1 VDAQPELYIRLVTQP
16 DATVEP
22 NGVIV
27 TETVVKNTG
36 TAVASDVKVSL
47 PLAGT
52 TLQQASAGG
61 SEIDGAVVWSLG
73 SVLPGASASILTA
86 TLRAPDPAP
95 DPAQMVQIT
104 ARADGKTPGRRDIS
118 EESFAV
124 TVSVTSKPTPELKV
138 AFAPEHYTR
147 EAPIDLVF
155 TYQNDSPAEVSGA
168 KLTMRIPKDTNLTA
182 TPDGATCYS
191 DRCEKT
197 IGRMA
202 SGDAGSA
209 VMSLQVHPDARFSI
223 SGGGLLS
230 PTVQREFVE
239 QTAVAEAYERQ
250 DSGSNDDF
258 TMSLQPNTGS
268 GCTLASMESINAS
281 NLAGYNL
288 LTQQFLSFTV
298 DGCDPDAPE
307 SMEVVIDVG
316 KTLPAGALL
325 VKVDESSNKV
335 TPIKDAEISGGV
347 VTYTLTDQGE
357 LDQDPTAG
365 SLRDPVAFVTR
376 ITQFPP
382 NAPDALV
389 ATPGDTEL
397 LITFDMPSA
406 NGSDIT
412 RFEYSI
418 DEGDA
423 ISTGRDEPAFTV
435 TGLTNG
441 TEYSIRVRAVNGVG
455 RSGWSNPVTGTPE
468 AGTAPPD
475 APTDLS
481 ATTLAGDIVISFTPG
496 SDNGAEITDYEAY
509 VDGRD
514 WISTGATD
522 SPAVLKDL
530 PSGNTY
536 EISLRGVN
544 AEGKGSISESILV
557 KLPLDTDGDGVPDS
571 IDACP
576 TDPTCSA
583 LPIPALPWPVLLALL
598 GFMGW
603 YGRRLLAAQT

>member
-1 VDAQPELYIRLVTQP
+1 
-16 DATVEP
+16 
-22 NGVIV
+22 
-27 TETVVKNTG
+27 
-36 TAVASDVKVSL
+36 
-47 PLAGT
+47 
-52 TLQQASAGG
+52 
-61 SEIDGAVVWSLG
+61 
-73 SVLPGASASILTA
+73 
-86 TLRAPDPAP
+86 
-95 DPAQMVQIT
+95 
-104 ARADGKTPGRRDIS
+104 
-118 EESFAV
+118 
-124 TVSVTSKPTPELKV
+124 
-138 AFAPEHYTR
+138 
-147 EAPIDLVF
+147 
-155 TYQNDSPAEVSGA
+155 
-168 KLTMRIPKDTNLTA
+168 
-182 TPDGATCYS
+182 
-191 DRCEKT
+191 
-197 IGRMA
+197 
-202 SGDAGSA
+202 
-209 VMSLQVHPDARFSI
+209 
-223 SGGGLLS
+223 
-230 PTVQREFVE
+230 
-239 QTAVAEAYERQ
+239 
-250 DSGSNDDF
+250 
-258 TMSLQPNTGS
+258 
-268 GCTLASMESINAS
+268 
-281 NLAGYNL
+281 
-288 LTQQFLSFTV
+288 
-298 DGCDPDAPE
+298 
-307 SMEVVIDVG
+307 
-316 KTLPAGALL
+316 
-325 VKVDESSNKV
+325 
-335 TPIKDAEISGGV
+335 
-347 VTYTLTDQGE
+347 
-357 LDQDPTAG
+357 
-365 SLRDPVAFVTR
+365 
-376 ITQFPP
+376 
-382 NAPDALV
+382 LV

-481 ATTLAGDIVISFTPG
+481 AAVLAGDIVISFTPG

-557 KLPLDTDGDGVPDS
+557 TLPLDTDGDGVPDS
-571 IDACP
+571 MDACP

>member
-1 VDAQPELYIRLVTQP
+1 MQ
-16 DATVEP
+16 
-22 NGVIV
+22 
-27 TETVVKNTG
+27 
-36 TAVASDVKVSL
+36 
-47 PLAGT
+47 
-52 TLQQASAGG
+52 
-61 SEIDGAVVWSLG
+61 
-73 SVLPGASASILTA
+73 
-86 TLRAPDPAP
+86 
-95 DPAQMVQIT
+95 
-104 ARADGKTPGRRDIS
+104 
-118 EESFAV
+118 
-124 TVSVTSKPTPELKV
+124 
-138 AFAPEHYTR
+138 
-147 EAPIDLVF
+147 
-155 TYQNDSPAEVSGA
+155 
-168 KLTMRIPKDTNLTA
+168 IPKDTNLMA
-182 TPDGATCYS
+182 TPDGATCDS
-191 DRCEKT
+191 DRCEKN

-202 SGDAGSA
+202 AGEVGSA
-209 VMSLQVHPDARFSI
+209 VMSLQVDPNARFSI

-239 QTAVAEAYERQ
+239 QAAIAEAHERQ
-250 DSGSNDDF
+250 GSGSNDDF

-335 TPIKDAEISGGV
+335 TPIKGAEISGSV
-347 VTYTLTDQGE
+347 ATYTLIDQGD

-365 SLRDPVAFVTR
+365 SLRDPVAFVSR

-382 NAPDALV
+382 DAPAALV

-412 RFEYSI
+412 QFEYSV
-418 DEGDA
+418 DEGDE
-423 ISTGRDEPAFTV
+423 ISTGRDEPAFTI

-455 RSGWSNPVTGTPE
+455 KSGWSNPVTGTPE

-522 SPAVLKDL
+522 SPAVVKDL

-544 AEGKGSISESILV
+544 AEGKGSISESIV
-557 KLPLDTDGDGVPDS
+557 VNLPLDTDGDGVPDS

-576 TDPTCSA
+576 TDPSCSA
-583 LPIPALPWPVLLALL
+583 LPVPALPWPILLILF
-598 GFMGW
+598 GIVGW
-603 YGRRLLAAQT
+603 YGKRFLPTLR